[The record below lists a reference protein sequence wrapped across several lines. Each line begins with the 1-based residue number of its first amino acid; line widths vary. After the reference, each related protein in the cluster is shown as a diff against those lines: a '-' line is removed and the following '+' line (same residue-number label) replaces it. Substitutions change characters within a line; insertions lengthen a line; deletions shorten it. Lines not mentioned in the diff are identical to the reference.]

1 MKALGIIRRVDDLGR
16 IVIPR
21 EIRNALRIKE
31 GEPLEIFTDRDDYG
45 NASIILQ
52 KCGQDPTLSVRDL
65 KEIMKTI
72 KFRDDDNEFTF
83 EELKEMVGKR

>member
-1 MKALGIIRRVDDLGR
+1 MKAIGIIRRIDDLGR

-31 GEPLEIFTDRDDYG
+31 GEPLEIFTDRDG
-45 NASIILQ
+45 SIILK